1 MKHRTVLAASLAGRA
16 LWVMTL
22 ALACGCASAPA
33 NRGGAEPATAEVG
46 VRLAQEMAAD
56 ASRLDVVALSKLIPQ
71 TDRIVYVSDGHPVR
85 GNEYLKVMGDF
96 YGTLRQ
102 LDFKWEKLDGF
113 RIGDNEVG
121 VIGWANAHMV
131 TKTGETEV
139 QRAIF
144 TMVFARD
151 AEGWKRVI
159 AHKTVLKE

>member
-1 MKHRTVLAASLAGRA
+1 
-16 LWVMTL
+16 
-22 ALACGCASAPA
+22 
-33 NRGGAEPATAEVG
+33 
-46 VRLAQEMAAD
+46 
-56 ASRLDVVALSKLIPQ
+56 
-71 TDRIVYVSDGHPVR
+71 
-85 GNEYLKVMGDF
+85 MGEF

-102 LDFKWEKLDGF
+102 LDFRWEKLDGF
-113 RIGDNEVG
+113 RIGDDQVG

-151 AEGWKRVI
+151 AAGWKRVI